1 MIAEQNKK
9 ELTLNVNPFNELSE
23 LSGKDAWI
31 RMVLNLLFMRKGS
44 YPSCPNMGV
53 DIIST
58 YEFEF
63 ADNAI
68 RKIQEDAM
76 EQISTYL
83 QGIPLTDITINV
95 KRLPKLNK
103 PVLIISLTFLHNEK
117 RDISVVAVTE
127 RNNII
132 DFAIAV

>member
-9 ELTLNVNPFNELSE
+9 ELTLNINPFNEMAE

-31 RMVLNLLFMRKGS
+31 RTTLNLLFMRKGS
-44 YPSCPNMGV
+44 YPSCPDMGV
-53 DIIST
+53 DILSA

-63 ADNAI
+63 ADNAT
-68 RKIQEDAM
+68 RKIQEDVM
-76 EQISTYL
+76 RQVSTYL
-83 QGIPLTDITINV
+83 PEVPLTGISIST
-95 KRLPKLNK
+95 KRLPNINK
-103 PVLIISLTFLHNEK
+103 PVLIIALTFSYDKN
-117 RDISVVAVTE
+117 RDISVVATTE